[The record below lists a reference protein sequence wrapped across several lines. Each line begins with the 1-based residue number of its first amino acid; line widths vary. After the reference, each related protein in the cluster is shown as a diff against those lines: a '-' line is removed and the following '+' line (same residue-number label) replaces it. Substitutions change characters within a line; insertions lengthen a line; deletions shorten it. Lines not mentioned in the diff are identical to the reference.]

1 MAPSTSENRK
11 RKFDDVSHAS
21 STSPSTAASQAA
33 LVDNPASNDGTAS
46 SVTTPPAAKKKK
58 KEKASKES
66 NVFAFNSSELRA
78 RPLPVSITD
87 LRQVAL
93 SLIEHT
99 PAQDKPKFLGLPS
112 KQAAKRVAILC
123 VPGITPDV
131 IGMAPPPK
139 FASPASASSSRNHN
153 QKLHPRSLFA
163 GPSASEIVANAKPSS
178 TPSSAATPATTSG
191 AAPAFPLVF
200 AHSAPEN
207 KLPALSKLFSHGLP
221 TRAEGEGGKIY
232 DPVAS
237 FLMGPSRIN
246 KKDNSK
252 ADSSLFGEQSTTL
265 ESLLLTPSELAQE
278 GLEALL
284 DTEHPSSSSSLLESS
299 KRSPSLHRIANG
311 WGLSRSPSVATS
323 GWVQAPAPSTS
334 SSMSVD
340 DRPVVLALDCEMV
353 NVRRKNGSGISD
365 KALARIAVVDFW
377 TEGVLMDDKPEP
389 ASSAT
394 GVLWSGMTPELLAP
408 VTTTLS
414 QIQSRLLS
422 FMSPSNSDAILIGH
436 HIANDLQALRL
447 SHARCIDTSVIYH
460 NLQRPSSK
468 PSLKWL
474 SQRWLGRTIQA
485 VGTTVSTTRATTRT
499 VTGDDGQETTV
510 TETETVQ
517 VPVVGHRPEED
528 ARACVGLVK
537 MKVEQGL
544 GFGKVPEARTSIF
557 ARLRNVGTGAAAA
570 VTNGGMK
577 LATAFVGADVGG
589 FAGSATTSVDCD
601 DDKVLENVAD
611 LLKTH
616 DFVFGRVHYLA
627 RQLGWTNPYSSPSSI
642 SLSASSASN
651 PADSNSGSSDL
662 VNASPDSQ
670 EVLDA
675 FDSFDMQL
683 KAFTAALPPSTAL
696 ILYSGCSDPRT
707 LGSMNKRKT
716 EWDNKVRNGLVG
728 AGEEKDKEL
737 VEGHQ
742 GWDSAQ
748 DGERLESLCEDVKA
762 GLAFF
767 CVTRGVGQA

>member
-1 MAPSTSENRK
+1 MALSTSENRK

-93 SLIEHT
+93 SLIERT

-139 FASPASASSSRNHN
+139 FASPASASSSRNH

-178 TPSSAATPATTSG
+178 TPSPAATPATTSG

-200 AHSAPEN
+200 ARSAPEN

-232 DPVAS
+232 DPIAS

-284 DTEHPSSSSSLLESS
+284 DTENPSSSSSLLESS

-323 GWVQAPAPSTS
+323 GWVQAPPPSS
-334 SSMSVD
+334 PSSMSGD
-340 DRPVVLALDCEMV
+340 ERPVVLALDCEMV
-353 NVRRKNGSGISD
+353 NVRRKDGSGISD

-377 TEGVLMDDKPEP
+377 TEEVLMDELVKPEEEIVDYV
-389 ASSAT
+389 T
-394 GVLWSGMTPELLAP
+394 QWSGMTPELLAP

-436 HIANDLQALRL
+436 HIANDLQAIRL

-485 VGTTVSTTRATTRT
+485 VGTIVSTTRTTTRT
-499 VTGDDGQETTV
+499 VVGDDGQETSV

-537 MKVEQGL
+537 IKVEQGL
-544 GFGKVPEARTSIF
+544 GFGKVSEARTSIF

-570 VTNGGMK
+570 ATNGGMK
-577 LATAFVGADVGG
+577 LATAFVRAD
-589 FAGSATTSVDCD
+589 
-601 DDKVLENVAD
+601 VLENVGD
-611 LLKTH
+611 LLKTY

-627 RQLGWTNPYSSPSSI
+627 RQLDWTNPSSSPSS
-642 SLSASSASN
+642 SSPPASSTSTLV
-651 PADSNSGSSDL
+651 NSSSAPSDL
-662 VNASPDSQ
+662 TTVSPKPPHHSEQ
-670 EVLDA
+670 ALDA
-675 FDSFDMQL
+675 F
-683 KAFTAALPPSTAL
+683 
-696 ILYSGCSDPRT
+696 
-707 LGSMNKRKT
+707 
-716 EWDNKVRNGLVG
+716 E
-728 AGEEKDKEL
+728 
-737 VEGHQ
+737 
-742 GWDSAQ
+742 
-748 DGERLESLCEDVKA
+748 
-762 GLAFF
+762 
-767 CVTRGVGQA
+767 

>member
-1 MAPSTSENRK
+1 MLVHRCHNRLSHAPSI
-11 RKFDDVSHAS
+11 
-21 STSPSTAASQAA
+21 SPSTATSQAA
-33 LVDNPASNDGTAS
+33 LVHNAASNAASAS

-58 KEKASKES
+58 KEKVSKES
-66 NVFAFNSSELRA
+66 NVFAFNSSELRD

-93 SLIEHT
+93 SLIEHS

-112 KQAAKRVAILC
+112 KQAAKRAAILC
-123 VPGITPDV
+123 VPGITLDV
-131 IGMAPPPK
+131 ISMAPPPK
-139 FASPASASSSRNHN
+139 FASPASTSSSSLDQR

-178 TPSSAATPATTSG
+178 TPSPAATPATTSG

-200 AHSAPEN
+200 ARSAPEN

-284 DTEHPSSSSSLLESS
+284 DTENPSSSSSLLESS

-323 GWVQAPAPSTS
+323 GWVQAPLPSTPS
-334 SSMSVD
+334 LMSTD
-340 DRPVVLALDCEMV
+340 ERPVVLALDCEMV
-353 NVRRKNGSGISD
+353 NVRRKDGSGISD

-377 TEGVLMDDKPEP
+377 TEEVLMDEFVKPEEKIVDYV
-389 ASSAT
+389 T
-394 GVLWSGMTPELLAP
+394 QWSGMTPELLAP

-485 VGTTVSTTRATTRT
+485 VGTTVSTTRTATRT
-499 VTGDDGQETTV
+499 VVGDDGQETTV

-528 ARACVGLVK
+528 ARARVGPVK

-570 VTNGGMK
+570 ATNGGMK
-577 LATAFVGADVGG
+577 MATAFVGADVGG
-589 FAGSATTSVDCD
+589 SAGGATTSVDCD

-616 DFVFGRVHYLA
+616 DFVFGRAHYLV
-627 RQLGWTNPYSSPSSI
+627 RQLDSTNPSSPSSI
-642 SLSASSASN
+642 SPSASST
-651 PADSNSGSSDL
+651 PADSNSAPSDL
-662 VNASPDSQ
+662 VTSSPNSQ

-675 FDSFDMQL
+675 LDSFNVQL

-696 ILYSGCSDPRT
+696 ILYSGCSNSRALD
-707 LGSMNKRKT
+707 L
-716 EWDNKVRNGLVG
+716 
-728 AGEEKDKEL
+728 
-737 VEGHQ
+737 
-742 GWDSAQ
+742 
-748 DGERLESLCEDVKA
+748 
-762 GLAFF
+762 
-767 CVTRGVGQA
+767 